1 MEEAKAAAYYDEL
14 NRKGEGA
21 RRFKQG
27 LGFSSSSDAA
37 SFPSKPASSSFLSGF
52 VRAGAAAA
60 PAQAQPPPERPSST
74 RHRSRSPPPSRP
86 RARSRSRSRSP
97 SRSSRRRSR
106 SRSRS
111 RERRR
116 RSRSRER
123 DRRAS
128 RRRSRSRSRSPSHRS
143 SRSSHSESRRDW
155 HGDRRRDD
163 GRESSKG
170 RGGRDGGKVDYS
182 RLIEGYDRMTPSERV
197 KAKMKLQLSETSAKD
212 STLGTGTVRWER
224 FKFNKDAPLDEDN
237 DDVEVANDDAS
248 IVKNIAKSFRLS
260 ALESKHEDKVRD
272 AHEAAIFGVPTTS
285 FLNTEAVED
294 ELKANDEE
302 EKAEDVET
310 QPSSSLISDK
320 VLAMQKGSWRE
331 RAQKLR
337 QDSIANDDASLV
349 KNIAKSFRLSAV
361 ESKHEDNVRDAH
373 EAAIFGVPTTSFVNT
388 EAAEDDLKANDE
400 EKSKDIEAQPSSSL
414 ISNKVLAMQK
424 GSWRE
429 RAQKLRQD
437 SNT

>member
-27 LGFSSSSDAA
+27 LGFSSSSSDAP
-37 SFPSKPASSSFLSGF
+37 SFPSKPAAASSFLSGF
-52 VRAGAAAA
+52 VRAGAP

-123 DRRAS
+123 DRRVS
-128 RRRSRSRSRSPSHRS
+128 RRRSRSRSRSPSRRS
-143 SRSSHSESRRDW
+143 GRSSHSEGRRDR
-155 HGDRRRDD
+155 HGDRRHDD

-170 RGGRDGGKVDYS
+170 RSGRDGGKVDYS
-182 RLIEGYDRMTPSERV
+182 RLIEGYDRMTPAERV

-212 STLGTGTVRWER
+212 STLRTATVRWER
-224 FKFNKDAPLDEDN
+224 FEFNKDAPLDEDN
-237 DDVEVANDDAS
+237 DDVE
-248 IVKNIAKSFRLS
+248 VKNIAKSFRLS
-260 ALESKHEDKVRD
+260 ALESKHEDNVRD

-285 FLNTEAVED
+285 FVNTEAVED

-302 EKAEDVET
+302 EKAEDIET

-337 QDSIANDDASLV
+337 QDSIANDDASIV
-349 KNIAKSFRLSAV
+349 KNIAKSFRLSAL
-361 ESKHEDNVRDAH
+361 ESKHEDNVRDVH
-373 EAAIFGVPTTSFVNT
+373 EAATFGVPTTSFVNT
-388 EAAEDDLKANDE
+388 EAVEDDLKANDE
-400 EKSKDIEAQPSSSL
+400 EEKAKDTEAQLRSSL
-414 ISNKVLAMQK
+414 VSNKVLAMQK

>member
-27 LGFSSSSDAA
+27 LGFSSSSDAT
-37 SFPSKPASSSFLSGF
+37 SFPSKPAASSSFLSGF
-52 VRAGAAAA
+52 VRAGAAPA
-60 PAQAQPPPERPSST
+60 PAQAKAEPPKRPPRPLERPSTS
-74 RHRSRSPPPSRP
+74 RHRSCSPPPSRP
-86 RARSRSRSRSP
+86 RARSRSRSP

-106 SRSRS
+106 SRSLS

-128 RRRSRSRSRSPSHRS
+128 RRRSRSRSRSPSRRS
-143 SRSSHSESRRDW
+143 GRSSHSEGRRDR
-155 HGDRRRDD
+155 HGDRRHDD
-163 GRESSKG
+163 GSEKS

-182 RLIEGYDRMTPSERV
+182 RLIEGYDRMTPAERV

-212 STLGTGTVRWER
+212 STLGTTAVRWER
-224 FKFNKDAPLDEDN
+224 FEFNKDAPLDEDS

-248 IVKNIAKSFRLS
+248 LVKNIGKSFRLS
-260 ALESKHEDKVRD
+260 AVESKHEDKVRD
-272 AHEAAIFGVPTTS
+272 AHEEAIFGVPTSS
-285 FLNTEAVED
+285 FVNTEATED

-302 EKAEDVET
+302 KAEDIEA

-320 VLAMQKGSWRE
+320 VLAMQR
-331 RAQKLR
+331 
-337 QDSIANDDASLV
+337 
-349 KNIAKSFRLSAV
+349 
-361 ESKHEDNVRDAH
+361 
-373 EAAIFGVPTTSFVNT
+373 
-388 EAAEDDLKANDE
+388 
-400 EKSKDIEAQPSSSL
+400 
-414 ISNKVLAMQK
+414 

>member
-27 LGFSSSSDAA
+27 LGFSSSSSDAA
-37 SFPSKPASSSFLSGF
+37 SFPSKPAASSSFLSGF
-52 VRAGAAAA
+52 VRAGTAPTPA
-60 PAQAQPPPERPSST
+60 PARAQPPPERPSST
-74 RHRSRSPPPSRP
+74 RHRSRSPPPSRS
-86 RARSRSRSRSP
+86 RARSRSRSP

-106 SRSRS
+106 SQS

-123 DRRAS
+123 DHRAS
-128 RRRSRSRSRSPSHRS
+128 RRRSRSRSPSRRSG
-143 SRSSHSESRRDW
+143 RSSHSEGRRDR
-155 HGDRRRDD
+155 HGDRRHDD

-182 RLIEGYDRMTPSERV
+182 RLIEGYDRMTPAERV

-212 STLGTGTVRWER
+212 STLGTATVRWER
-224 FKFNKDAPLDEDN
+224 FEFNKDAPLDEDD
-237 DDVEVANDDAS
+237 DDVEV
-248 IVKNIAKSFRLS
+248 
-260 ALESKHEDKVRD
+260 
-272 AHEAAIFGVPTTS
+272 
-285 FLNTEAVED
+285 
-294 ELKANDEE
+294 
-302 EKAEDVET
+302 
-310 QPSSSLISDK
+310 
-320 VLAMQKGSWRE
+320 
-331 RAQKLR
+331 
-337 QDSIANDDASLV
+337 ANDDASLV

-373 EAAIFGVPTTSFVNT
+373 EAAIFGVPTTSFIHS
-388 EAAEDDLKANDE
+388 EAAEDELKANDE
-400 EKSKDIEAQPSSSL
+400 EKTEDIETQPSSSL
-414 ISNKVLAMQK
+414 ISDKVLAMQK
-424 GSWRE
+424 VSWRE

>member
-27 LGFSSSSDAA
+27 LGFSSSSSDAA
-37 SFPSKPASSSFLSGF
+37 SFPSKPAASSSFLSGF
-52 VRAGAAAA
+52 VRAGAAPTA
-60 PAQAQPPPERPSST
+60 AQPHPERPSST
-74 RHRSRSPPPSRP
+74 RHRSLSPPPSRP
-86 RARSRSRSRSP
+86 RARSRSRSP
-97 SRSSRRRSR
+97 SRSSRRR

-123 DRRAS
+123 DRRSS
-128 RRRSRSRSRSPSHRS
+128 RRHSRSRSRSPSRRS
-143 SRSSHSESRRDW
+143 TRSSHSEGRRDR
-155 HGDRRRDD
+155 HGDRRHDD

-182 RLIEGYDRMTPSERV
+182 RLIDGYDRMTPAERV

-212 STLGTGTVRWER
+212 STLGTATVRWER
-224 FKFNKDAPLDEDN
+224 FEFNKDAPLDEDN
-237 DDVEVANDDAS
+237 DDVEV
-248 IVKNIAKSFRLS
+248 
-260 ALESKHEDKVRD
+260 
-272 AHEAAIFGVPTTS
+272 
-285 FLNTEAVED
+285 
-294 ELKANDEE
+294 
-302 EKAEDVET
+302 
-310 QPSSSLISDK
+310 
-320 VLAMQKGSWRE
+320 
-331 RAQKLR
+331 
-337 QDSIANDDASLV
+337 ANDDASLV

-388 EAAEDDLKANDE
+388 EAVEDELKASDE
-400 EKSKDIEAQPSSSL
+400 EEKAQDIGPQPSSSL
-414 ISNKVLAMQK
+414 ISDKVMAMQKGSWRDRAQKLRQDSIANDGASLVKNIAKSFRLSAVESKHEDNVRDGHEAAIFGVPTTSFVNTEAVEDELKVNDEEKAEDVEAQSSSSLISDKVLAMQR

>member
-27 LGFSSSSDAA
+27 LGFSSSSDAT
-37 SFPSKPASSSFLSGF
+37 SFPSKPAASSSFLSGF
-52 VRAGAAAA
+52 VRAVGAPSPA
-60 PAQAQPPPERPSST
+60 PAQAQAEPPKRPPPPLERPSTS

-86 RARSRSRSRSP
+86 RARSRSRSP

-106 SRSRS
+106 TRSRS

-128 RRRSRSRSRSPSHRS
+128 RRRSRSRSRSPSRRS
-143 SRSSHSESRRDW
+143 GRSSHSEGRRDR
-155 HGDRRRDD
+155 HGDRRHDD
-163 GRESSKG
+163 GRESSKS
-170 RGGRDGGKVDYS
+170 RGGRDGGKVDCS
-182 RLIEGYDRMTPSERV
+182 RLIEGYDRMTPAERV
-197 KAKMKLQLSETSAKD
+197 KAKMKLQLSDTLWLILRSAMLMHILVYDLLFCDIFMALKIFFSLMLAAAKD
-212 STLGTGTVRWER
+212 STLGTATVRWER
-224 FKFNKDAPLDEDN
+224 FEFNKDAPLDEDS

-248 IVKNIAKSFRLS
+248 LVKNIGKSFRLS
-260 ALESKHEDKVRD
+260 AVESKHGDKVRD
-272 AHEAAIFGVPTTS
+272 AHEEAIFGVPTTS
-285 FLNTEAVED
+285 FVNTEATED

-302 EKAEDVET
+302 EKAEDIEA

-337 QDSIANDDASLV
+337 QDS
-349 KNIAKSFRLSAV
+349 
-361 ESKHEDNVRDAH
+361 
-373 EAAIFGVPTTSFVNT
+373 NT
-388 EAAEDDLKANDE
+388 
-400 EKSKDIEAQPSSSL
+400 
-414 ISNKVLAMQK
+414 
-424 GSWRE
+424 
-429 RAQKLRQD
+429 
-437 SNT
+437 